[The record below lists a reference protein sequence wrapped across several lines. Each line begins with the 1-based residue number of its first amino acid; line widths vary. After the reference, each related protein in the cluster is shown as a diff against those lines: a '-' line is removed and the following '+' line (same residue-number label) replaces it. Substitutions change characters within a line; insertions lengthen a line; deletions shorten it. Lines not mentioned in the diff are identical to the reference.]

1 MFKLLSFGYII
12 FLCFSVSANKN
23 NPSILKI
30 GDWTGRLQLTTKDY
44 LPFKFHVEK
53 TNKNK
58 NGSVFQFSIINGA
71 EVILL
76 KNITLEKDSLRI
88 EFPSFNSQL
97 ILKATSD
104 KQLIG
109 YWQNFNK
116 GVNYKIP
123 CVVSFGYLS
132 RFSNPKLLVSNFQ
145 PAKFNGKWETTFEPN
160 TDDSYKA
167 LGVFKQ
173 NYTDIEGTFLT
184 ETGDYRFLEGNV
196 IQDSLYLSC
205 FDGSHAFLFS
215 GKLNN
220 GEIDGRFFSG
230 KHWETN
236 WKAIQNEGFEL
247 IHPDSLTRIINE
259 QPISFKLKDLN
270 GVDFIF
276 PKEQFENKVTIIQ
289 IMGTW
294 CPNCMDETRYLKDL
308 YSKYHQNG
316 LEIISIGYEV
326 GETFEEHAAKIA
338 KLKERLSLDFIF
350 LVGGKANKDLASQQ
364 FNMLSRIISFPTAII
379 IGKDGLVKKIHTGF
393 NGPGTDEYYTDFIK
407 SDELFIKSLLFNN

>member
-1 MFKLLSFGYII
+1 MLKLLSFGYII
-12 FLCFSVSANKN
+12 FFCFSVSANKN
-23 NPSILKI
+23 NPSKLKI
-30 GDWTGRLQLTTKDY
+30 GDWTGRLQLTSKDY

-53 TNKNK
+53 MNKNK
-58 NGSVFQFSIINGA
+58 NVPVFQFSIINGD

-109 YWQNFNK
+109 YWQNLNK

-123 CVVSFGYLS
+123 CIISFGYLS

-173 NYTDIEGTFLT
+173 NYTNIEGTFLT

-220 GEIDGRFFSG
+220 GEIDGHFFSG

-236 WKAIQNEGFEL
+236 WKAIQNEEFEL
-247 IHPDSLTRIINE
+247 IHPDSLTRVINK

-276 PKEQFENKVTIIQ
+276 PNEQFENKVTIIQ

-350 LVGGKANKDLASQQ
+350 LVGGKANKDLVSQQ

-393 NGPGTDEYYTDFIK
+393 NGPGTDEYYTDFIN

>member
-1 MFKLLSFGYII
+1 MLKLLPFGYLL
-12 FLCFSVSANKN
+12 FFCFYVYGNKN
-23 NPSILKI
+23 NSSFLKT
-30 GDWTGRLQLTTKDY
+30 GDWTGNLQLTTTNY
-44 LPFKFHVEK
+44 LPFKFNIAKTTEK
-53 TNKNK
+53 KKTT
-58 NGSVFQFSIINGA
+58 VYQFSIINGN

-76 KNITLEKDSLRI
+76 NFLTHEKDSIRI

-97 ILKATSD
+97 ILKISSE
-104 KQLIG
+104 KELIG

-116 GVNYKIP
+116 GINYKIP
-123 CVVSFGYLS
+123 CVISYGYTK

-145 PAKFNGKWETTFEPN
+145 PAKFNGKWESTFEPN
-160 TDDSYKA
+160 TAASYKA

-196 IQDSLYLSC
+196 VQDSLYLSC

-215 GKLNN
+215 GKLIN
-220 GEIDGRFFSG
+220 GKINGRFFSG

-236 WKAIQNEGFEL
+236 WIAIQNEEFEL
-247 IHPDSLTRIINE
+247 IHPDSLTRVIDE
-259 QPISFKLKDLN
+259 KPISFVLKDLK
-270 GVDFIF
+270 GVDFNF
-276 PKEQFENKVTIIQ
+276 PNKEFENKVTIIQ

-326 GETFEEHAAKIA
+326 GETFEEQAAKIM
-338 KLKERLSLDFIF
+338 KLKNRFSLDFTF

-364 FNMLSRIISFPTAII
+364 FSMLSRIISFPTVII

-393 NGPGTDEYYTDFIK
+393 NGPGTSEYYTEFIK
-407 SDELFIKSLLFNN
+407 SDELFIKSLLINN